1 MIRELLLRRRT
12 GPAIV
17 GERVRVR
24 LRRDEKVFDILRSV
38 TFIATFASRAKSIA
52 RVHDAHESLMFLP
65 DCTPAFRGIFSSE
78 NRLIYVFNIN
88 VRYLQFEREEL
99 N

>member
-1 MIRELLLRRRT
+1 M
-12 GPAIV
+12 
-17 GERVRVR
+17 
-24 LRRDEKVFDILRSV
+24 FDILRSV

-78 NRLIYVFNIN
+78 NMNN
-88 VRYLQFEREEL
+88 
-99 N
+99 

>member
-1 MIRELLLRRRT
+1 MKSLQRVLVRLLRVHDTRT
-12 GPAIV
+12 AASATSGPAIV

-52 RVHDAHESLMFLP
+52 RVHDAHESFMFLP

-78 NRLIYVFNIN
+78 NSIN
-88 VRYLQFEREEL
+88 LP
-99 N
+99 